1 MKFPYQCLLLL
12 VVITVSVVQSF
23 QLWGDQKRLVLT
35 SEQFQYFATNDQQ
48 DGGESL
54 STLTTSNNQ
63 TQLNCELKSSD
74 YLWPYC
80 GLSIHLSG
88 NASKGYDLSAYH
100 TLEIELD
107 YPRPLDAEKSLRLY
121 FRNYNPAYSSLE
133 DEYTHKYNG
142 ITLNY
147 DSDRLSIP
155 IKSFQVMTWWL
166 VDNKI
171 PIEFASPE
179 YRNVTKFELATG
191 SQSALGEHQINIKNI
206 TLIGRYIEGEAL
218 FLMLI
223 VVWII
228 AAISLI
234 MWEFRKHQRDI
245 DRSQRRTAHLARLNQ
260 RLVSENIMFSELAH
274 KDALTGIRNRHAV
287 RGWLDSCQKKHATSM
302 MSILFIDIDHFKPI
316 NDTFGHSVG
325 DDVLREFAVIL
336 SEFITEPDIIVRWGG
351 EEFVIFCVDKN
362 SVVAV
367 QEAEK
372 IRQKVSSHL
381 WVHGDPLTCSIG
393 VSEVYTDNVYGAI
406 TQADNHLY
414 HAKQAGRNCVVAG

>member
-1 MKFPYQCLLLL
+1 MSK
-12 VVITVSVVQSF
+12 
-23 QLWGDQKRLVLT
+23 
-35 SEQFQYFATNDQQ
+35 QFQRFATNDQQ
-48 DGGESL
+48 DGGQSQ
-54 STLTTSNNQ
+54 STLTASNNQ

-74 YLWPYC
+74 YPWPYC

-88 NASKGYDLSAYH
+88 DASKGKDLSAYH

-107 YPRPLDAEKSLRLY
+107 YPQPLNAEKSLRLY
-121 FRNYNPAYSSLE
+121 FRNYNPAYSNLE

-142 ITLNY
+142 ITLNH
-147 DSDRLSIP
+147 DSERLSIP
-155 IKSFQVMTWWL
+155 IKNFQVMTWWL

-191 SQSALGEHQINIKNI
+191 SNSALGDHQITIKNI

-218 FLMLI
+218 FLILLVI
-223 VVWII
+223 WVI

-260 RLVSENIMFSELAH
+260 RLVSENIMFAELAH

-287 RGWLDSCQKKHATSM
+287 RGWLDSHQKSTSSSV
-302 MSILFIDIDHFKPI
+302 MSILFIDIDNFKPI
-316 NDTFGHSVG
+316 NDTYGHSVG
-325 DDVLREFAVIL
+325 DDVLREFAVIV
-336 SEFITEPDIIVRWGG
+336 SEFITDPDIVVRWGG
-351 EEFVIFCVDKN
+351 EEFVIFCISKN
-362 SVVAV
+362 RAHAT

-393 VSEVYTDNVYGAI
+393 VSEVYADNVYGAI